1 MAGGRRAWL
10 GSWGGARPA
19 SSTGLRGRRDG
30 RWEAAATASFKV
42 SRTAAAAAT
51 AADAVRRGCA
61 SAAALAVTGSLR
73 RFAPAPAAATRTSYR
88 LFEWPSSASAS
99 TAALAPPELR
109 WPAAIVAASAAAAA
123 HPPAAAAAAARSGS
137 SEGRRIV
144 GLVSFVSLVNLTFPW
159 QHGNASRAQRRRRQ

>member
-1 MAGGRRAWL
+1 M
-10 GSWGGARPA
+10 
-19 SSTGLRGRRDG
+19 
-30 RWEAAATASFKV
+30 
-42 SRTAAAAAT
+42 
-51 AADAVRRGCA
+51 DAFRRGCA

-88 LFEWPSSASAS
+88 LFEWPASASAS

-123 HPPAAAAAAARSGS
+123 HPPAAAAAAAARSGS
-137 SEGRRIV
+137 SEGRRVV

-159 QHGNASRAQRRRRQ
+159 QHGNASRAQRRRRQQHWRRCCHGERILP